1 MTNKPQ
7 QCEHQG
13 KKYIN
18 KESTLSHLQNGT
30 EYGKM
35 KNLRNL
41 KMPTKIEY
49 IFDYISEITLQHE
62 FIFKIILKCI

>member
-35 KNLRNL
+35 KKPEKSQDANKNRVYFWLYFWNHSP
-41 KMPTKIEY
+41 MWIY
-49 IFDYISEITLQHE
+49 F
-62 FIFKIILKCI
+62 